1 MRRRSDARTLE
12 SSVLRRHVVQAARG
26 GMLQTD
32 AARTFGANFP
42 AVSMLR
48 RLEREGGLRAPNPR
62 GRPPREGRL
71 SGNRAARIHSM
82 IVGKV
87 PDQLIAAVG

>member
-1 MRRRSDARTLE
+1 MRRRSDAGTLE
-12 SSVLRRHVVQAARG
+12 SSALRRQVVQAVRG

-32 AARTFGANFP
+32 VARTVGANLR

-48 RLEREGGLRAPNPR
+48 RLDPEGGLRALNPR
-62 GRPPREGRL
+62 GRRPREGRL
-71 SGNRAARIHSM
+71 SGNRAARIRSM
-82 IVGKV
+82 IVGEV